1 MNTASKIA
9 VVFGLVCVT
18 SGCGHKTK
26 ATPPQAAQAPIAS
39 PAEVAKGTPPPQLPP
54 AKPLDVKPPAAD
66 PPQEPPPPAPH
77 KTKRKTKPQ
86 EAAPE
91 KDSTAAQGT
100 SQQASAGE
108 PPEMSPIGQ
117 LSSTGTSNGTPSR
130 HQIQDLIDTTQNGL
144 NALTVTLKRD
154 LTAEEKVTAAQIRTF
169 LDKAKQALSQDD
181 LDGANTLA
189 TKAKVLMDE
198 LTKS

>member
-9 VVFGLVCVT
+9 VVFGLLCVT
-18 SGCGHKTK
+18 AGCSHKTQ
-26 ATPPQAAQAPIAS
+26 ATPPPAAQAPIAS

-66 PPQEPPPPAPH
+66 PTPEPPPPPAH
-77 KTKRKTKPQ
+77 KTKHKTKPQ
-86 EAAPE
+86 ETAPE
-91 KDSTAAQGT
+91 KDSTSAQGT

-117 LSSTGTSNGTPSR
+117 LSSAGATSGTPNR
-130 HQIQDLIDTTQNGL
+130 HQIQDLIDSTENGL
-144 NALTVTLKRD
+144 KTLTRD
-154 LTAEEKVTAAQIRTF
+154 LTAEEKVTKAQIRTF